1 MHLGHSCRAK
11 LCAPKPC
18 LTVAAGPDPVGAVRL
33 INRLRLFPTVFE
45 PPATQRAALG
55 DGFGSPCIVC
65 MAAAAQLL
73 AAWQP
78 QVRSLTTTPWQVV
91 MLN

>member
-1 MHLGHSCRAK
+1 M
-11 LCAPKPC
+11 
-18 LTVAAGPDPVGAVRL
+18 RL
-33 INRLRLFPTVFE
+33 IHRLRLFPTVFE

-78 QVRSLTTTPWQVV
+78 QVRSLTTTPWQLV
-91 MLN
+91 MLDCRIAGACPMQ